1 VQLPRLPLPGP
12 RLVRPLSAPLSASLS
27 TLAGLAAFI
36 RDRLDALAP
45 VWPRHDLER
54 PALDAGGDG
63 GSLAVTQAATA
74 IVTAAAPFAPTSFA
88 RARLLRQMH
97 ACGLL
102 TPQESARAEALLGVA
117 QSG

>member
-1 VQLPRLPLPGP
+1 MQVPRLLVPGP
-12 RLVRPLSAPLSASLS
+12 RLVRPLSVPLS
-27 TLAGLAAFI
+27 TLPALANFI

-45 VWPRHDLER
+45 MRSRRDAELR
-54 PALDAGGDG
+54 ALPGGGDR
-63 GSLAVTQAATA
+63 LADSATA
-74 IVTAAAPFAPTSFA
+74 IAAAAAPFAPSSFA

-102 TPQESARAEALLGVA
+102 TAQESAEAQLLLGVA